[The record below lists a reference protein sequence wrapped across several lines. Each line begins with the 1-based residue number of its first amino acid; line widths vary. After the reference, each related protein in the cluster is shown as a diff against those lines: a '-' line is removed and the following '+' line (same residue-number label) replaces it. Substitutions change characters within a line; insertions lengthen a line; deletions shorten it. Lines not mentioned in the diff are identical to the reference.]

1 MRNLIENAVKHT
13 PPGTRIRIEVAKD
26 ASIIVE
32 DSGPGVGAH
41 PPEELQLPFRKGSAS
56 GDGAGLGLA
65 IVRQAAE
72 LHGGRLDIGRSSLGG
87 ARFVMN
93 LRQATAVP
101 AT

>member
-41 PPEELQLPFRKGSAS
+41 LPEELQLPFRKGSTT

-65 IVRQAAE
+65 IVRQAVE
-72 LHGGRLDIGRSSLGG
+72 LHGGRLDIGQSPLGG
-87 ARFVMN
+87 ARFVMSFPG
-93 LRQATAVP
+93 AAAAPST
-101 AT
+101 